1 MTTPPHILVVAAT
14 ARELATTDG
23 WTGVTCGV
31 GPIEAAVHA
40 TQAIARYRPDAVL
53 QVGIAGARRRRGMPA
68 GTLVI
73 GTRSLY
79 TDLGLLPAEWA
90 VRDLAAPLAL
100 VEALRAALPA
110 AVALPIGTSARVGG
124 TVDGTLD
131 CDVEAM
137 EGFGVLRAAHAAGVP
152 AIEVRAIST
161 DIEEADRAHWH
172 FARAFDAITSATPAL
187 VRAVAAALGDSPDH
201 A

>member
-152 AIEVRAIST
+152 AIEVRAISN
-161 DIEEADRAHWH
+161 DIEEADRAHSH

>member
-40 TQAIARYRPDAVL
+40 TQAIARCRPDAVL
-53 QVGIAGARRRRGMPA
+53 QVGIAGARRRRAMPA

-152 AIEVRAIST
+152 AIEVRAISN
-161 DIEEADRAHWH
+161 DIEEADRALWH

-187 VRAVAAALGDSPDH
+187 VRAVAAALGESPDH